1 MDDGKEAFEDS
12 RLAKYLDQRILELKP
27 KKNQSEIAG
36 EAGFTNPNMI
46 TLLKQGANK
55 VPLDRVPQLAKALDC
70 DPAWLLRLAL
80 EQGEGSTAA
89 AAIYEIVGEP
99 ITANERAWIA
109 EIREASGDSDPA
121 SRAVRR
127 QRSGGSLANDAKCPT
142 CGCRIQSADHSPCQ
156 R

>member
-1 MDDGKEAFEDS
+1 MAKKPFEDS

-27 KKNQSEIAG
+27 KKNQSEIAA
-36 EAGFTNPNMI
+36 EAGFANPNMI

-109 EIREASGDSDPA
+109 EIRDASSDSDPRLT
-121 SRAVRR
+121 SRSQAAIR
-127 QRSGGSLANDAKCPT
+127 GIFGK
-142 CGCRIQSADHSPCQ
+142 
-156 R
+156 